1 MKKAIYA
8 AFSMIS
14 MSSSF
19 LAQEDTVIKHLK
31 EAVIRDSYND
41 IKYMNEVQGTMI
53 LSGKKNEVIRLGALD
68 ADLSTNNARQIF
80 GKVPGVSIWE
90 SDGSG
95 IQLNIATRG
104 LSPNRSWEFNIRQ
117 NGYDIA
123 SEAFGYPEAYYTPPM
138 EALEK
143 IEVIRGAASLQFG
156 TQFGGMVNFVTKKKL
171 TDNVFGFESS
181 QTMGSY
187 GLFNS
192 FNAIGGKIKKFSYYG
207 YAHHR
212 NADGWRANSLYKT
225 NTGFLNLGYEFSE
238 KMRVNL
244 EYTHMNYLSQQ
255 PGGLTDAL
263 FAQDPQQSLRSR
275 NWMST
280 PWNSTA
286 LTFEYDIFKNTK
298 VSIKAFSTNAQ
309 RNSVGFLKSI
319 DTPDLIDAT
328 LDTYKTRQVDR
339 DWYNNQGVELRV
351 LQNYSL
357 FGNRSSLASGVR
369 LYQGETTRKQKGV
382 GSTGSDYDL
391 SIVQL
396 TNGKDWGNSLNLG
409 TKNMAFFAE
418 NLFKLTNKLSVT
430 PGIRYELIQTQNAGY
445 IGNIAVDNSTYNRQ
459 LILLG
464 IGAEYDFTEKTNFYA
479 NFSQG
484 FRPVLFSEMIPS
496 ATTDVI
502 DPNLSDVNG
511 YNADLGFR
519 GNIKNF
525 LRFDVSAF
533 MLSMDNRVG
542 TIKQANNTNLKTN
555 IGPSVSQG
563 FETFAEIDI
572 MKVFPKHLQIGVLK
586 LFGNYA
592 YVDARYTGTSD
603 PTRPNAGKEVEN
615 SPNHIIRSGV
625 TFKYNKFSTTF
636 QYNHVSEVFTDAAN
650 TVVAN
655 STAQIGEIPA
665 YDVMDLSLTFTP
677 TDNYTVKAGINN
689 LTDER
694 YATRRS
700 GGYPGPGLL
709 PANGRTFYLTVGFKL
724 P

>member
-1 MKKAIYA
+1 M
-8 AFSMIS
+8 FSLIALCS
-14 MSSSF
+14 NTY
-19 LAQEDTVIKHLK
+19 AQEDTIIKHLK

-53 LSGKKNEVIRLGALD
+53 LSGKKNEVIRLSALD

-171 TDNVFGFESS
+171 TDKVFGFESS

-192 FNAIGGKIKKFSYYG
+192 FNAVGGKIKKFSYYG

-212 NADGWRANSLYKT
+212 NADGWRTNSLYKT
-225 NTGFLNLGYEFSE
+225 NTGFINLGYEVSE
-238 KMRVNL
+238 KMRINL

-255 PGGLTDAL
+255 PGGLTDIQ
-263 FAQDPQQSLRSR
+263 FEQDPQQSLRSR

-280 PWNSTA
+280 PWNSSA
-286 LTFEYDIFKNTK
+286 LTFEYDVFKNTK
-298 VSIKAFSTNAQ
+298 LNIKAFSTNAQ
-309 RNSVGFLKSI
+309 RNSVGFVDAIS
-319 DTPDLIDAT
+319 TPDKIIDS
-328 LDTYKTRQVDR
+328 LDTYSKRRIDR
-339 DWYNNQGVELRV
+339 DWYNNQGVEARI
-351 LQNYSL
+351 LQSYSI
-357 FGNRSSLASGVR
+357 FGNRSSLAAGVR
-369 LYQGETTRKQKGV
+369 LYQGETTRKQKGI

-391 SIVQL
+391 SIVQQ
-396 TNGKDWGNSLNLG
+396 TNGQDWANSLQLG
-409 TKNMAFFAE
+409 TKNLAFFAE
-418 NLFKLTNKLSVT
+418 NLFKFTPKLSIT
-430 PGIRYELIQTQNAGY
+430 PGIRYELIQTQNSGN
-445 IGNIAVDNSTYNRQ
+445 IGAIAVDNSTHDRQ

-464 IGAEYDFTEKTNFYA
+464 IGAEYDFTDKTNFYA
-479 NFSQG
+479 NYSQG

-496 ATTDVI
+496 STTDVI
-502 DPNLSDVNG
+502 DPNLSDVRG
-511 YNADLGFR
+511 YNADFGFR
-519 GNIKNF
+519 GNFKNF
-525 LRFDVSAF
+525 LRFDVSGF
-533 MLSMDNRVG
+533 ILSMDNRVG
-542 TIKQANNTNLKTN
+542 TIKQANDTNLKTN
-555 IGPSVSQG
+555 IGPSLSQG
-563 FETFAEIDI
+563 IETFAEIDI

-592 YVDARYTGTSD
+592 FVDARYTGTTD

-615 SPNHIIRSGV
+615 SPNHIIRSGI
-625 TFKYNKFSTTF
+625 TFKYNKFSSTL
-636 QYNHVSEVFTDAAN
+636 QYNHVSEVFTDASN
-650 TVVAN
+650 TVNAN
-655 STAQIGEIPA
+655 SKAQVGLIPA
-665 YDVMDLSLTFTP
+665 YDVMDFSLTFTP
-677 TDNYTVKAGINN
+677 TDNYTLKAGVNN
-689 LTDER
+689 LTDEH

-709 PANGRTFYLTVGFKL
+709 PANGRTIYLTVGFKL